1 MSKRKIRQ
9 LVILNAATVLVNI
22 AVFSKAVL
30 GLSLTAGGTFSIAI
44 AWTIVAASVFVF
56 IKGNLSILNKP
67 ETRFLMQNVQTLDN
81 CIGVFEEA
89 IHNGD
94 VFDDNIL
101 KNIEQIKRFR
111 RKSATIQDILKQKF
125 SMNEMS
131 YQKFSVVLQDV
142 EHVIYM
148 NMRSILNKIAAFD
161 VEEYETIHKKGVHED
176 ELSQE
181 KMTIYNEYIA
191 YVNDATKT
199 NEDIL
204 LKLDRL
210 LLEISRY
217 NSMDGGDVQKLP
229 AMVEMDDL
237 IQHAKLYK

>member
-1 MSKRKIRQ
+1 MSQRKIRQ
-9 LVILNAATVLVNI
+9 LVILNAAIVLINI
-22 AVFSKAVL
+22 ALFSNAFF
-30 GLSLTAGGTFSIAI
+30 GLSLTNGTVLSKTI
-44 AWTIVAASVFVF
+44 AWAIVSASVFAF
-56 IKGNLSILNKP
+56 IKGNLAIMSKP
-67 ETRFLMQNVQTLDN
+67 ETRFLLQNVQSLDS
-81 CIGVFEEA
+81 CIGVFNEA

-94 VFDDNIL
+94 VFDEDIL

-111 RKSATIQDILKQKF
+111 RKTATIQDILKQKF
-125 SMNEMS
+125 SVTEMS
-131 YQKFSVVLQDV
+131 YQKFSGVLQEV

-161 VEEYETIHKKGVHED
+161 MDEYEAMQKKGFKSDAMSE
-176 ELSQE
+176 E
-181 KMTIYNEYIA
+181 KMAIYNEYIA
-191 YVNDATKT
+191 YVKDATQT

-217 NSMDGGDVQKLP
+217 SSMDGGDVQKLP